1 MYSLAKEN
9 TDVKMDAKKKFII
22 DKSKILKEEEHIEIF
37 KIIKKHEIKFTKNS
51 NGVFIN
57 LNKLSN
63 VIIEEIH
70 KFVSYCI
77 ENKNLLKI
85 DNNKRENIKKIIKD
99 NFIQENYLSKPENFN
114 CEPIINVSKGIKYN
128 KKNETDQNELYYAEN
143 IIEIP

>member
-1 MYSLAKEN
+1 MFSLVKEN
-9 TDVKMDAKKKFII
+9 TEEKIDSKKKFII

-37 KIIKKHEIKFTKNS
+37 KIIKKHEIKFTKNN

-57 LNKLSN
+57 LNKLPN
-63 VIIEEIH
+63 LIIEEIY
-70 KFVSYCI
+70 KFVNYCI

-99 NFIQENYLSKPENFN
+99 NFIQENYLSQPSNFN
-114 CEPIINVSKGIKYN
+114 SEPIINVSKGIKYN

>member
-1 MYSLAKEN
+1 MFSLVKEN
-9 TDVKMDAKKKFII
+9 TEEKIDSKKKFII

-37 KIIKKHEIKFTKNS
+37 KIIKKHEIKFTKNN

-57 LNKLSN
+57 LNKLPN
-63 VIIEEIH
+63 LIIEEIY
-70 KFVSYCI
+70 KFVNYCI

-99 NFIQENYLSKPENFN
+99 NFIQENYLSQPNNFN
-114 CEPIINVSKGIKYN
+114 SEPIINVSKGIKYN

>member
-1 MYSLAKEN
+1 MYSLGKEN
-9 TDVKMDAKKKFII
+9 TDEKMDTKKKFII

-57 LNKLSN
+57 LNKLPN
-63 VIIEEIH
+63 IIIDEIY

-85 DNNKRENIKKIIKD
+85 DNNKRESIKKIIKD
-99 NFIQENYLSKPENFN
+99 NFIQENYLSKPNNFN
-114 CEPIINVSKGIKYN
+114 NEPIINVNKGYKI
-128 KKNETDQNELYYAEN
+128 
-143 IIEIP
+143 

>member
-1 MYSLAKEN
+1 MYTLEKEN
-9 TDVKMDAKKKFII
+9 TDVKMDTIKKFII
-22 DKSKILKEEEHIEIF
+22 DKTKLLKEEEHLEIF
-37 KIIKKHEIKFTKNS
+37 KIIKKYEIKFTKNS

-63 VIIEEIH
+63 IIIEEIH
-70 KFVSYCI
+70 KFVTYCI

-99 NFIQENYLSKPENFN
+99 NFVQENYLSKPNNFN
-114 CEPIINVSKGIKYN
+114 NEPIINVNKGIKYD
-128 KKNETDQNELYYAEN
+128 KINETDQNELYYAEN